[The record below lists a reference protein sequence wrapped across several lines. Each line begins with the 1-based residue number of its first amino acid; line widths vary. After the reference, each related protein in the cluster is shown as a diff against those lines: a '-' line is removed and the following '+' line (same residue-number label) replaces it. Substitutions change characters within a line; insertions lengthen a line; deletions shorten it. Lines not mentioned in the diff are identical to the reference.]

1 MLTNTM
7 PCRPDN
13 ISFVGVQ
20 AADVGLALLPA
31 ATAKMLARRAKPA
44 KASRSKAKDP
54 RQALADELAASMKVG
69 SRAEGL
75 QGVECCFRYSVIL
88 REQGHGVQCC
98 LDLSMLWNRGVLE
111 LASRMIFDYQTSLL
125 FIVGCFLRTT
135 SLGLRRCH
143 RLADA
148 STLVQEDLLIPK
160 LGDASV
166 AAPFTSRKSS
176 CRSVVTLIKQVSGPQ
191 HPVQTA
197 LAGCFCVVQPCQHP
211 LQRHPQLLL

>member
-31 ATAKMLARRAKPA
+31 ATAKMLARRAKPV

-69 SRAEGL
+69 SRAERL

-88 REQGHGVQCC
+88 RVQVQGVQGC
-98 LDLSMLWNRGVLE
+98 LGLSILWN
-111 LASRMIFDYQTSLL
+111 
-125 FIVGCFLRTT
+125 
-135 SLGLRRCH
+135 
-143 RLADA
+143 
-148 STLVQEDLLIPK
+148 
-160 LGDASV
+160 
-166 AAPFTSRKSS
+166 
-176 CRSVVTLIKQVSGPQ
+176 
-191 HPVQTA
+191 
-197 LAGCFCVVQPCQHP
+197 
-211 LQRHPQLLL
+211 